1 MEAPLDRQEMDQIA
15 QVVGL
20 GAVKYADLMHNR
32 ESDYKF
38 DIEKMIQFEGN
49 TATALQYSYARI
61 QSILEKSGISPKSS
75 IRDFSIVLGAPIERE
90 LGLHLLRFHDIL
102 ELSMEEYFPNLIAS
116 YLFDLSK
123 LFASFYD
130 RCSVLKEE
138 NEELRKSRLH
148 LVECVGMV
156 LKQGLAL
163 MGIDVV
169 QQM

>member
-1 MEAPLDRQEMDQIA
+1 
-15 QVVGL
+15 
-20 GAVKYADLMHNR
+20 
-32 ESDYKF
+32 
-38 DIEKMIQFEGN
+38 
-49 TATALQYSYARI
+49 
-61 QSILEKSGISPKSS
+61 
-75 IRDFSIVLGAPIERE
+75 
-90 LGLHLLRFHDIL
+90 
-102 ELSMEEYFPNLIAS
+102 EEYFPNLIAS

>member
-1 MEAPLDRQEMDQIA
+1 
-15 QVVGL
+15 
-20 GAVKYADLMHNR
+20 
-32 ESDYKF
+32 
-38 DIEKMIQFEGN
+38 
-49 TATALQYSYARI
+49 
-61 QSILEKSGISPKSS
+61 
-75 IRDFSIVLGAPIERE
+75 
-90 LGLHLLRFHDIL
+90 
-102 ELSMEEYFPNLIAS
+102 
-116 YLFDLSK
+116 LFDLSK